1 MAFDPITA
9 AFGIG
14 EKLIERLWPNPKDR
28 EEAMLKLEQLRQQ
41 GDLAQIAVN
50 LAEAKSE
57 SLFVAGWRPFVGWVC
72 ASALAYTY
80 VAQPFMIFV
89 SVSYGRDLTGLPE
102 LDLTTMLP
110 VLLGMLG
117 LGGLRT
123 YEKRTGTNMNR

>member
-1 MAFDPITA
+1 MPFDPLTA
-9 AFGIG
+9 VFGIG
-14 EKLIERLWPNPKDR
+14 EKLIDRLWPDPEQR
-28 EEAMLKLEQLRQQ
+28 EKARLALRELEQE
-41 GDLAQIAVN
+41 GALAQIAVN
-50 LAEAKSE
+50 LAEAKNE
-57 SLFVAGWRPFVGWVC
+57 NLFVAGWRPFVGWVC

-89 SVSYGRDLTGLPE
+89 SVSYGQDLSGLPQ

-123 YEKRTGTNMNR
+123 YEKRTGTNKNR